1 MTTDIAYLDD
11 LRTDLAD
18 VARRETI
25 LREAP
30 ALGGRPARRHS
41 RAPAPRTTQRRP
53 SRRLVLAVVAAAFI
67 ATAGVIGYFV
77 TRDGGPFAPRSRIE
91 SAASGSRRAQGVAPR
106 GSADFGPEGEIPAPA
121 AEPGDASTGHS
132 GAGASGV
139 LPPQFAGTTPSS
151 GPQPG
156 DPTTPLVGPLI
167 VKTADLS
174 LVVQRG
180 HFVDAFNRATAV
192 AAPLGGFVS
201 SSSSVGV
208 QTHSGT
214 LTIRVPSE
222 NFDKALAELRAIGRV
237 EAQTVR
243 GDDVTAQYVDLNAR
257 LTTWE
262 SQEQALLKLMGK
274 ATTVAETLRV
284 QTELQRVQL
293 IIEQLKGQIRL
304 LRDQSSNATIAVSI
318 SEPAPKPKVSV
329 TKVQNPSFGTGFR
342 RALAG
347 LLNVLVAVLV
357 GIGYLIPIAA
367 LGALVWLV
375 VTRVRRRRYATA

>member
-11 LRTDLAD
+11 LRTDLLD
-18 VARRETI
+18 VAQRETI

-30 ALGGRPARRHS
+30 ALGATSKRQPARRATRRS
-41 RAPAPRTTQRRP
+41 SRRP
-53 SRRLVLAVVAAAFI
+53 KRRLVFAAAAAIFI
-67 ATAGVIGYFV
+67 TLAGVIGYLA
-77 TRDGGPFAPRSRIE
+77 TRQGDPFAPRSRIE
-91 SAASGSRRAQGVAPR
+91 AIPGIVAGPRLPLRPVDAPSHAPFGAPYGSLDP
-106 GSADFGPEGEIPAPA
+106 
-121 AEPGDASTGHS
+121 
-132 GAGASGV
+132 GASAGGAV
-139 LPPQFAGTTPSS
+139 RGGLGFAGSKDLS
-151 GPQPG
+151 IASPQPG
-156 DPTTPLVGPLI
+156 DPSTPLVGPLI

-180 HFVDAFNRATAV
+180 HFVDAFNKATAV

-208 QTHSGT
+208 TTHSGS

-222 NFDKALAELRAIGRV
+222 NFDQALAGLRSIGRV
-237 EAQTVR
+237 EAQTVH

-262 SQEQALLKLMGK
+262 SQEQALLKLMAK

-284 QTELQRVQL
+284 QSQLQRVQL
-293 IIEQLKGQIRL
+293 TIEQLKGQIRL
-304 LRDQSSNATIAVSI
+304 LRDRSSNATITVSI
-318 SEPAPKPKVSV
+318 SEPAPKPRVSV

-347 LLNVLVAVLV
+347 LLNVLVAVVV
-357 GIGYLIPIAA
+357 GIGYLIPIAVLA
-367 LGALVWLV
+367 WLVWLV